1 MVAVFSHSF
10 FVLPQSFANF
20 VEYKPLPDN
29 GGVFQVKL

>member
-20 VEYKPLPDN
+20 VEYKPLPDK
-29 GGVFQVKL
+29 GGFERVKL